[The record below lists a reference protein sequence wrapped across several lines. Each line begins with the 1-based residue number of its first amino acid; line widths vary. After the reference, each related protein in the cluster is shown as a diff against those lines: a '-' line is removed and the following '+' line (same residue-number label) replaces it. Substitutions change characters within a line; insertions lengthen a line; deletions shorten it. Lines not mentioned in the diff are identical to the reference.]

1 MKETKTKNIP
11 LVSYLCYLL
20 VVSVL
25 FTGVTFSRYSAVTTG
40 NTGAALSPF
49 IATYEIN
56 DLSSSTFPNGDYFLA
71 TGEALGTARTLRFT
85 IGNTDGG
92 RVSDVDL
99 QAIVRLYVPEEL
111 ASTLVLQVAS
121 YEDNTP
127 VAVTPQYLVGNL
139 VYNVEQVTVTDETT
153 GETHTEYAYTDGEKT
168 YADYTSGGTLDTALF
183 KDYESRG
190 GTDEMLAMS
199 GGLTENG
206 GKVTASA

>member
-1 MKETKTKNIP
+1 MKETKTKKIP
-11 LVSYLCYLL
+11 IVSYLCYLL

-92 RVSDVDL
+92 FHPNNDL
-99 QAIVRLYVPEEL
+99 IFVFQL
-111 ASTLVLQVAS
+111 LVFII
-121 YEDNTP
+121 
-127 VAVTPQYLVGNL
+127 G
-139 VYNVEQVTVTDETT
+139 
-153 GETHTEYAYTDGEKT
+153 
-168 YADYTSGGTLDTALF
+168 
-183 KDYESRG
+183 
-190 GTDEMLAMS
+190 
-199 GGLTENG
+199 
-206 GKVTASA
+206 